1 MKLENLKK
9 AEELADKLR
18 KMKRCHDLLQGGG
31 TVKVYGSSA
40 DTWEA
45 IPDHAV
51 KEALRQSILNRMS
64 EIEKEVESL

>member
-31 TVKVYGSSA
+31 TVKVYGSA
-40 DTWEA
+40 DIWEA

-64 EIEKEVESL
+64 EIKKEVESL